1 MDLKVDYKNV
11 ANKDEAYEEALKQIT
26 PEYIAK
32 WKIKADIAYDKDQGE
47 IKAQG
52 KGFTLCL
59 NFKEEHCAVD
69 LELSFLL
76 KPVRGTVL
84 DAVKNKLEKHL

>member
-1 MDLKVDYKNV
+1 MDLKVNYKNV
-11 ANKDEAYEEALKQIT
+11 ANKDEAYEEALQQIT

-32 WKIKADIAYDKDQGE
+32 WKIKADISYDKPKGE
-47 IKAQG
+47 IKAKG

-59 NFKEEHCAVD
+59 NFHDDHCEVNLD
-69 LELSFLL
+69 LSFLL

-84 DAVKNKLEKHL
+84 EAVENKLEKHL

>member
-11 ANKDEAYEEALKQIT
+11 TNKDEAYEQALQQIT

-32 WKIKADIAYDKDQGE
+32 WKIKADISYDKDQGE
-47 IKAQG
+47 IKAKG

-59 NFKEEHCAVD
+59 TFLEDHCQVD
-69 LELSFLL
+69 LDLSFLL

-84 DAVKNKLEKHL
+84 EAVENKLNKHL

>member
-1 MDLKVDYKNV
+1 MDLKVNYKNV

-32 WKIKADIAYDKDQGE
+32 WKIKAEVSYDKDRKE
-47 IKAQG
+47 IKAVG

-59 NFKEEHCAVD
+59 GFNEDHCQVD
-69 LELSFLL
+69 LDLSFLL

-84 DAVKNKLEKHL
+84 EAVENKLEKHL